1 MPALRDGA
9 RQTFVKFRLREAID
23 FALVSVAS
31 VITTEDGICKDA
43 RIVLGAVA
51 PRPVRATAAENVL
64 VGQALD
70 DKQAAAAAE
79 AALSDALPLEKNS
92 YKIPIAREMV
102 QRAIA
107 NLGTTGK

>member
-1 MPALRDGA
+1 MHSRKGILLQKSRCLRYRDGA

-51 PRPVRATAAENVL
+51 PRPVRANAAEKVL

-70 DKQAAAAAE
+70 DKQAAARGRGCTCGRAA
-79 AALSDALPLEKNS
+79 A
-92 YKIPIAREMV
+92 
-102 QRAIA
+102 
-107 NLGTTGK
+107 